1 VLVVVTE
8 GATDPDH
15 YAEVDGARPETVGR
29 VVTATS

>member
-1 VLVVVTE
+1 VVTG

-15 YAEVDGARPETVGR
+15 YAEVVGARSETVGR